1 MRIKYYERGNKKL
14 NLYGI
19 INPCIRR
26 KIKMT
31 DEKPMKKVEAKIF
44 KFENE
49 GDKINGI
56 LVSREKSSN
65 YNNMVYKIKTE
76 ENVFTVF
83 GTVVLDD
90 QLSTIKDNTL
100 IEIVFDG
107 LKENPKKGQNSIKL
121 FSVYYAE

>member
-107 LKENPKKGQNSIKL
+107 LKENLKKGQNSIKL